1 MFYVLIGVLLKD
13 MIKSSLL
20 SEDEP
25 LIFNI
30 DKVMAGLKKG
40 QLAKIGL
47 IDSGYIYISR
57 RKRDEIRSRKFDQTV
72 SKHLLLLT

>member
-47 IDSGYIYISR
+47 IDSGYIYIYLGAREMKSVR
-57 RKRDEIRSRKFDQTV
+57 EN
-72 SKHLLLLT
+72 LTRQFQSISSY